1 MKFITR
7 YLWSKLSITSGFSS
21 ARGIAVSLCLMG
33 AQIASPTAAQTLSDF
48 DPDRLEIVALGDSLT
63 AGYGLAPNDGFVT
76 QLQAALTGRGH
87 NVRIINAGVSGD
99 TTSGG
104 RARLDWSVP
113 VTAHAVILELGAN
126 DALRGVRPALTRNN
140 LEFIIQTLQA
150 RGQHVVL
157 AGMYAPPNLGRGYGD
172 QFNTIYPDLAEK
184 YGLILFPFF
193 LQDVAGRRDL
203 NLADRIHPNKDGIEI
218 IVGNILPSVEQL
230 ITKIK

>member
-1 MKFITR
+1 M
-7 YLWSKLSITSGFSS
+7 
-21 ARGIAVSLCLMG
+21 
-33 AQIASPTAAQTLSDF
+33 
-48 DPDRLEIVALGDSLT
+48 
-63 AGYGLAPNDGFVT
+63 
-76 QLQAALTGRGH
+76 
-87 NVRIINAGVSGD
+87 
-99 TTSGG
+99 
-104 RARLDWSVP
+104 
-113 VTAHAVILELGAN
+113 ILELGAN

-150 RGQHVVL
+150 RGQHVLL

-193 LQDVAGRRDL
+193 LQDVVGRRDL